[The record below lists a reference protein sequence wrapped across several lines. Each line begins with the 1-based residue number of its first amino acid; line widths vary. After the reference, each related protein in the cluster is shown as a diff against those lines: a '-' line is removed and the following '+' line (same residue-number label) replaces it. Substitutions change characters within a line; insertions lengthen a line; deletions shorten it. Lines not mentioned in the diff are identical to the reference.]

1 MSGATP
7 CGGSKRERFMK
18 EVEMYKV
25 QKQEDGSYVIVDK
38 DGAIVG
44 DTFFELR
51 REALAEA
58 KRLNEMPV
66 DAPGKTPTDKDEDEG
81 DHEYR

>member
-1 MSGATP
+1 
-7 CGGSKRERFMK
+7 MK
-18 EVEMYKV
+18 GVEIYKV
-25 QKQEDGSYVIVDK
+25 EKQEDGSYVIVDK

-58 KRLNEMPV
+58 KRLNDIPEEEKPKQ
-66 DAPGKTPTDKDEDEG
+66 APAAPEEDEG